1 MNSHTKSQ
9 VSGAVLAMA
18 AASLM
23 GCTATAEPTST
34 TPSSVKSTVET
45 VDLVHCYDVNQC
57 KGHNDCKTATNSCK
71 GMASCKGQG
80 FVAMPAKACGDIG
93 GETKDDWMGKTT
105 KVDLV
110 HCFGINICKGHND
123 CKTATNACN
132 GMASCQGTG
141 FVATTAASCKD
152 VGGKLGS

>member
-1 MNSHTKSQ
+1 MSSQLKSQ
-9 VSGAVLAMA
+9 VGGAALAMA

-23 GCTATAEPTST
+23 GCTATAEQTST
-34 TPSSVKSTVET
+34 AKATTAVNTET
-45 VDLVHCYDVNQC
+45 MVDLVHCYDVNQC
-57 KGHNDCKTATNSCK
+57 KGHNDCKTATNACK

-80 FVAMPAKACGDIG
+80 FVAMPTKACGDIG

-123 CKTATNACN
+123 CKTATNACK
-132 GMASCQGTG
+132 GMAS
-141 FVATTAASCKD
+141 
-152 VGGKLGS
+152 